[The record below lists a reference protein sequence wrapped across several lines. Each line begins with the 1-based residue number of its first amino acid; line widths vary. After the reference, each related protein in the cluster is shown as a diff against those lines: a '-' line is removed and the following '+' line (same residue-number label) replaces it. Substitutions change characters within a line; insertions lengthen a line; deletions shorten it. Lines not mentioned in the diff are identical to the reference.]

1 MLQVKMK
8 PLVFILLLFSVLSC
22 SKHKEVDIVVTS
34 MDQLQGEWQWVS
46 TCGGIV
52 QGCIYPSSGHFETIV
67 FSRDGN
73 YVEKHNDT
81 VFQQSGYT
89 VVNINETSGTLILD
103 KEEYQSPLSIVNN
116 SLEISFGELVRTYK
130 KTHLPNAIPLKL

>member
-1 MLQVKMK
+1 M
-8 PLVFILLLFSVLSC
+8 
-22 SKHKEVDIVVTS
+22 DIVVTS

-73 YVEKHNDT
+73 YVEKHMTQFFSNR
-81 VFQQSGYT
+81 VIPWLKSM
-89 VVNINETSGTLILD
+89 
-103 KEEYQSPLSIVNN
+103 
-116 SLEISFGELVRTYK
+116 R
-130 KTHLPNAIPLKL
+130 LPGL